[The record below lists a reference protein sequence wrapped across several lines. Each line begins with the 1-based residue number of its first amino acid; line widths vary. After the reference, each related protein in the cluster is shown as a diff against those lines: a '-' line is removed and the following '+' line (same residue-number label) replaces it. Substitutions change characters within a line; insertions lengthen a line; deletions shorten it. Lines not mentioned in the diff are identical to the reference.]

1 MRGDKGQLVQRQ
13 SPCCAL
19 VRRMALGLA
28 VAGSLL
34 LPALSKAAEAQQA
47 TINLAARVIAEPGVR
62 SPLAIRLGPP
72 GALPRNSYLRIRGLP
87 VAATLSDGYVIAPG
101 AWAIP
106 LTAVDNLNVLLE
118 ANAPARSELV
128 VTLLSV
134 EGAVL
139 AEVTSTL
146 MLATATGSTGRSTQ
160 KETDT
165 KAPANA
171 TILRAGTEPPNE
183 PRATISGPGLRASTP
198 ITPEDRDRA
207 QRLMQRG
214 EEQFAQGNVAAAR
227 LMYERAAEMGLPE
240 AALALGAT
248 FDTDELTRLSVRG
261 GVQADAKEARRW
273 YERALQ
279 LGARDAEQRL
289 RRLGA
294 N

>member
-1 MRGDKGQLVQRQ
+1 MRGDTGQLVSRQ
-13 SPCCAL
+13 SPSCVL
-19 VRRMALGLA
+19 MRRMALGLV

-34 LPALSKAAEAQQA
+34 LPALTSLAEAQQA
-47 TINLAARVIAEPGVR
+47 TINVAARVTAETGVR
-62 SPLAIRLGPP
+62 SPLAIRVGPP

-87 VAATLSDGYVIAPG
+87 TTASLSDGYVIAPG
-101 AWAIP
+101 SWAIP
-106 LTAVDNLNVLLE
+106 IARVDSLSVLLDV
-118 ANAPARSELV
+118 NAPAQSDLI

-146 MLATATGSTGRSTQ
+146 IVGTTTGSTGRSTQ
-160 KETDT
+160 KEPET
-165 KAPANA
+165 KAPTNA

-183 PRATISGPGLRASTP
+183 PRATISGPGLRVGSP
-198 ITPEDRDRA
+198 ITPEDRERA

-227 LMYERAAEMGLPE
+227 LMYERAADIGLPE
-240 AALALGAT
+240 AALALGAS
-248 FDTDELTRLSVRG
+248 FDTEELARLSVRG

-279 LGARDAEQRL
+279 LGARDAEPRL

>member
-1 MRGDKGQLVQRQ
+1 MRGDKGQLVSRQ
-13 SPCCAL
+13 SPSC
-19 VRRMALGLA
+19 VPMRRMALGLA

-34 LPALSKAAEAQQA
+34 LPALTSLAEAQQA
-47 TINLAARVIAEPGVR
+47 TINVAARVTAETGVR

-87 VAATLSDGYVIAPG
+87 TTASLSDGYVIAPG
-101 AWAIP
+101 SWAIP
-106 LTAVDNLNVLLE
+106 LTGVDNLSVLLD
-118 ANAPARSELV
+118 ANAPARSDLI

-134 EGAVL
+134 DGAVL

-146 MLATATGSTGRSTQ
+146 IVGATTGSTARSTQ
-160 KETDT
+160 KEPEA
-165 KAPANA
+165 KAPTNA

-183 PRATISGPGLRASTP
+183 PRATISGPGLRASSP
-198 ITPEDRDRA
+198 ITPEDRERA
-207 QRLMQRG
+207 QRLMQKG

-227 LMYERAAEMGLPE
+227 LMYERAAEIGLPE
-240 AALALGAT
+240 AALALGAS
-248 FDTDELTRLSVRG
+248 FDTEELARLSVRG

-279 LGARDAEQRL
+279 LGARDAEPRL